1 MVSELNFE
9 EIGLVKI
16 YKKKGLKRLSLSIRN
31 GQIRVN
37 APYLI
42 SKKFIIDF
50 IINNRVWIAE
60 HQTKTAKKPIKFND
74 GQIIAGVALRLSES
88 VSSKNYSKFRVM
100 QGELVIKLKS
110 GLSIKMPAAQEFI
123 LKSVKKM
130 IVEVARDKL
139 GIALEQKSRTHGIS
153 FSDFTTSITKSKW
166 GSCNSKKVIHLNAWL
181 VLLPDDLVDYVA
193 SHELSHINNMNHS
206 KQFWNQVAEL
216 HPNYKASK
224 LKLKKYNP
232 GFNF

>member
-16 YKKKGLKRLSLSIRN
+16 YKKRGLRRLSLSIRN

-50 IINNRVWIAE
+50 VMKNRRWIAE
-60 HQTKTAKKPIKFND
+60 HQAKTSKKPTTFTD
-74 GQIIAGVALRLSES
+74 GQIIAGVVLRLSES
-88 VSSKNYSKFRVM
+88 SSSKNYSKFRVM
-100 QGELVIKLKS
+100 EGELVIKLKS
-110 GLSIKMPAAQEFI
+110 GLSIKVPAAQEFI

-139 GIALEQKSRTHGIS
+139 GIALEQKSRMHSIQ
-153 FSDFTTSITKSKW
+153 FNDFTTSITKSKW

-181 VLLPDDLVDYVA
+181 VLLPDDLVDYVV

-206 KQFWNQVAEL
+206 KQFWSQVGEL

>member
-16 YKKKGLKRLSLSIRN
+16 YKKKGLKRLSISIRN

-42 SKKFIIDF
+42 SKKFIMDF
-50 IINNRVWIAE
+50 IINNRVWIVE
-60 HQTKTAKKPIKFND
+60 HQTETAKKHIKFND

-88 VSSKNYSKFRVM
+88 ASSKNYSKFRVM
-100 QGELVIKLKS
+100 EGELVIKLKS
-110 GLSIKMPAAQEFI
+110 GLSIKVPAAQEFI

-139 GIALEQKSRTHGIS
+139 GIALEQKSRMCGIS

-181 VLLPDDLVDYVA
+181 VLLPDDLVDYVV

-206 KQFWNQVAEL
+206 KQFWSQVGGL

>member
-16 YKKKGLKRLSLSIRN
+16 YKKKGLKRLSISIRN

-42 SKKFIIDF
+42 SKKFIMDF
-50 IINNRVWIAE
+50 IINNRVWIVE
-60 HQTKTAKKPIKFND
+60 HQTETAKKHIKFND
-74 GQIIAGVALRLSES
+74 GQIIAGVTLRLSES
-88 VSSKNYSKFRVM
+88 SSSKNYSKFRVM
-100 QGELVIKLKS
+100 EGELVIKLKS
-110 GLSIKMPAAQEFI
+110 GLSIKVPAAQEFI

-139 GIALEQKSRTHGIS
+139 GIALEQKSRMCGIS

-181 VLLPDDLVDYVA
+181 VLLPDDLVDYVV

-206 KQFWNQVAEL
+206 KQFWSQVGGL